1 MRYQTDR
8 ARVEGL
14 GSAKQGT
21 GHFWEQRISAIA
33 LLFLVPLFV
42 FPFAYNLGDGYEA
55 VRAAYAHPVNA
66 IIAIAFFLTAFLH
79 LFQGV
84 QVVVE
89 DYVHGR
95 AGMVII
101 IAPRLLCTLFA
112 LVGVYAVIRI
122 SLGA

>member
-1 MRYQTDR
+1 M
-8 ARVEGL
+8 
-14 GSAKQGT
+14 
-21 GHFWEQRISAIA
+21 
-33 LLFLVPLFV
+33 
-42 FPFAYNLGDGYEA
+42 
-55 VRAAYAHPVNA
+55 NA

-101 IAPRLLCTLFA
+101 IATRLLCTLFA

>member
-1 MRYQTDR
+1 MGYLTDR

-14 GSAKQGT
+14 GSAKLGT

-42 FPFAYNLGDGYEA
+42 FPFASNLGGGYDE
-55 VRAAYAHPVNA
+55 VKAAYAHPVNA
-66 IIAIAFFLTAFLH
+66 VIAIAFFLTGFLH
-79 LFQGV
+79 LFQGL
-84 QVVVE
+84 QVVIE
-89 DYVHGR
+89 DYVHSR
-95 AGMVII
+95 MGMVLI
-101 IAPRLLCTLFA
+101 IAMRLLCTLFA

>member
-14 GSAKQGT
+14 GSAKRGT
-21 GHFWEQRISAIA
+21 RHFWEQRISAIA

-101 IAPRLLCTLFA
+101 IATRLLCTLFA

>member
-55 VRAAYAHPVNA
+55 VRAAYAHP
-66 IIAIAFFLTAFLH
+66 
-79 LFQGV
+79 
-84 QVVVE
+84 
-89 DYVHGR
+89 
-95 AGMVII
+95 
-101 IAPRLLCTLFA
+101 
-112 LVGVYAVIRI
+112 
-122 SLGA
+122 

>member
-101 IAPRLLCTLFA
+101 IATRLLCTLFA